1 MLPCEC
7 GNKKSFALPRECEMQ
22 AMDPTAHKIGSKR
35 LCDGGDDDYVLIAT
49 NGSDGFNLVGPSFF
63 DIRWNRIGGSDRR
76 IGTCAP
82 KPLSDVHRQ

>member
-22 AMDPTAHKIGSKR
+22 AMDPTAHKTGSKR

-49 NGSDGFNLVGPSFF
+49 MVLMVL
-63 DIRWNRIGGSDRR
+63 I
-76 IGTCAP
+76 
-82 KPLSDVHRQ
+82 